1 MFSITGYK
9 QFQRCE
15 LQWYF
20 KNIVADARVK
30 NDPYRKEI
38 TILSKL
44 DSVEAWRGKIV
55 DDVISRLLVNAINQK
70 YPVNKEYFLNE
81 ANQQFDKQLEY
92 AAFQKYREPD
102 RRYTQDKDFA
112 ALTGF
117 EFGESISDES
127 LAQAKLDINDAI
139 NNLLDDKEFIE
150 YLKSAKW
157 LVSQRTLKYH
167 LDRFAIVAVPDLIM
181 FFEDQPPHIVDWKVH
196 TYGLNTYDEQ
206 LIFYAMALYKVVQ
219 EKPHVDFPANVKEY
233 KLFDY
238 KLTEYQLLH
247 QDHTKREY
255 EITTDKLE
263 QLSDK
268 MSKGILE
275 MYMKGCH
282 HKYVDSDKE
291 SFETT
296 HFIENCENC
305 SFQKICKPS
314 DHELLRNRY
323 FQN

>member
-55 DDVISRLLVNAINQK
+55 DDMISRLLINAINQK
-70 YPVNKEYFLNE
+70 YPINKDYYLSE
-81 ANQQFDKQLEY
+81 AEQQFDKQLEY

-102 RRYTQDKDFA
+102 RKYTQDKDFA
-112 ALTGF
+112 AIMALD
-117 EFGESISDES
+117 FGGEISDEVI
-127 LAQAKLDINDAI
+127 AQAKMDVNTAI
-139 NNLLDDKEFIE
+139 GNLLDDVEFID

-167 LDRFAIVAVPDLIM
+167 LDRFSIVAVPDLIV
-181 FFEDQPPHIVDWKVH
+181 FFDDRPPHIIDWKVH
-196 TYGLNTYDEQ
+196 TYGLNSYDEQ
-206 LIFYAMALYKVVQ
+206 LIFYAMALYKVAQ
-219 EKPHVDFPANVKEY
+219 EKPHVDFPVNLKDY
-233 KLFDY
+233 KIFDY

-247 QDHTKREY
+247 KEHIKREY
-255 EITTDKLE
+255 EVTSDKLE
-263 QLSDK
+263 ELSDK
-268 MSKGILE
+268 ISKGVLE

-282 HKYVDSDKE
+282 NKYADSDKE

-296 HFIENCENC
+296 YFIEN
-305 SFQKICKPS
+305 
-314 DHELLRNRY
+314 
-323 FQN
+323 